1 MAQKTYRKSQ
11 LIAFDNVAAGQMEQ
25 LWSPFNKADGNGN
38 SDGVLSDPSGAVVIK
53 PCSQAEVGFY
63 HSVAKEEH
71 SRFATFIPTFMG
83 TLELN
88 SEPDPA
94 AAVAC
99 TAIMNPTEAGQ
110 SITESPHAI
119 PNAPVV
125 EKAWAPSNGGKIKTN
140 LAIVLENV
148 AAAFKNPNILD
159 VKLGARLWD
168 DNAPPAK
175 RIKLDKVAEETT
187 SKSLGFRIA
196 GMRTWQGAAA
206 SAGSDGSDGSDG
218 ILKDG
223 YRLYDKHYGRTLTS
237 ETIRQGFE
245 DYFLLERGGVI
256 AKKGPLRTVVK
267 RFIEDLVELKSAL
280 ENEESRMYSASLLF
294 VYEGNR
300 DALVD
305 ALAREKEEPANGV
318 NGDEAPE
325 EEDDE
330 QHVPAVQ
337 GLKLIDFAHAEWTP
351 GQGPDENLLHGLRC
365 TIEVLEGLLET

>member
-1 MAQKTYRKSQ
+1 
-11 LIAFDNVAAGQMEQ
+11 MEI
-25 LWSPFNKADGNGN
+25 GN

-53 PCSQAEVGFY
+53 PCSQAEVDFY

-71 SRFATFIPTFMG
+71 SRFAAFIPTFMG

-94 AAVAC
+94 AAVVR

-148 AAAFKNPNILD
+148 AAPFKKPNILD

-187 SKSLGFRIA
+187 SKPLGFRIA
-196 GMRTWQGAAA
+196 GMRTWQGATA
-206 SAGSDGSDGSDG
+206 SAGSDSIS
-218 ILKDG
+218 KDG

-245 DYFLLERGGVI
+245 DYFLLGRGGIIPNV
-256 AKKGPLRTVVK
+256 GPLRTVVK
-267 RFIEDLVELKSAL
+267 RFIEDLEELKSAL

-300 DALVD
+300 DALLD
-305 ALAREKEEPANGV
+305 ALAREKDEPANGV
-318 NGDEAPE
+318 NGDEASE

-330 QHVPAVQ
+330 QQVPAVQ

-351 GQGPDENLLHGLRC
+351 GKGPDENLLHGLRC
-365 TIEVLEGLLET
+365 TIEVLEGLFEA

>member
-1 MAQKTYRKSQ
+1 MAQKSYRKSQ
-11 LIAFDNVAAGQMEQ
+11 LIAFDNVAAGH
-25 LWSPFNKADGNGN
+25 
-38 SDGVLSDPSGAVVIK
+38 DGVLSDPSGAVVIK
-53 PCSQAEVGFY
+53 PCSQAEVDFY

-94 AAVAC
+94 AAVAR
-99 TAIMNPTEAGQ
+99 TEIMNPTEAGQ
-110 SITESPHAI
+110 SITESPLAI

-148 AAAFKNPNILD
+148 AALFKNPNILD

-206 SAGSDGSDGSDG
+206 SAGSDG

-245 DYFLLERGGVI
+245 DYFSLERGGVI
-256 AKKGPLRTVVK
+256 ANKGPLRTVIK

-318 NGDEAPE
+318 KGDEASE
-325 EEDDE
+325 VEDDE
-330 QHVPAVQ
+330 HQVPAVQ

-365 TIEVLEGLLET
+365 TIEVLEGLLEA

>member
-1 MAQKTYRKSQ
+1 MAQKSYRKSQ
-11 LIAFDNVAAGQMEQ
+11 LIAFDNVAAGHE
-25 LWSPFNKADGNGN
+25 
-38 SDGVLSDPSGAVVIK
+38 GVLSDPSGAVVIK
-53 PCSQAEVGFY
+53 PCSQAEVDFY

-94 AAVAC
+94 AAVAR

-148 AAAFKNPNILD
+148 AALFKNPNILD

-206 SAGSDGSDGSDG
+206 AAGSDG

-256 AKKGPLRTVVK
+256 ANKGPLRTVVK

-300 DALVD
+300 DALLD

-318 NGDEAPE
+318 NGDEASD

-330 QHVPAVQ
+330 QRVPAVQ

-365 TIEVLEGLLET
+365 TIEVLKGLLEA